1 MISDLDETLRKL
13 LVLELPIKNGEVEIN
28 FEPPNRDWA
37 AGRVKPT
44 INLYLYQIAE
54 NIKLRRN
61 DWVVEKTDDQ
71 ATKHRPPKR
80 INVTYM
86 VTAWAGDVE
95 DEHHLLWRVM
105 AVFLKHSDLPE
116 DILQGDLQDAQVK
129 IKASLP
135 PEDEILNP
143 TDLWNVLS
151 NDIRPAIHYRVVLPL
166 DVAKRFTGPLVLKK
180 VIKVE
185 QGLEG
190 EGPFEEIMQEGKKS
204 E

>member
-1 MISDLDETLRKL
+1 MISDLDETIKKL
-13 LVLELPIKNGEVEIN
+13 LTRDLPIKNGEVEIS
-28 FEPPNRDWA
+28 FETPNREWA

-54 NIKLRRN
+54 NLKLRQTDWKVKRN
-61 DWVVEKTDDQ
+61 DGQ
-71 ATKHRPPKR
+71 ATKRRPPKR

-86 VTAWAGDVE
+86 ITAWAGDVE
-95 DEHHLLWRVM
+95 DEHRLLWRTL
-105 AVFLKHSDLPE
+105 AVLSKHHTLPDDL
-116 DILQGDLQDAQVK
+116 LQGDLKDAEVA
-129 IKASLP
+129 IKATFP

-166 DVAKRFTGPLVLKK
+166 DVFRRFTGPLVLKK
-180 VIKVE
+180 IIKVE

-190 EGPFEEIMQEGKKS
+190 KGPFEEIVQEGKKK